1 LSDVVIAESHILVNI
16 RETKNY
22 KPRSFAIIGLP
33 NSLVKPYE
41 LVMKYLSFRPL
52 DFTPTRFFF
61 QYHKGKA
68 LRQLVGLN
76 LIRKIP
82 SNIASFLHL
91 NNLEKYTGHSFRRSS
106 ASWLANA
113 GADKDTIMRHGGW
126 RSATVAEGY
135 VETSIGCK
143 KRIAAQIFTFEEN
156 APPEKIIKLNNSEN
170 VENIT
175 KVSDSKNM
183 STVNVGMSA
192 GNMPT
197 LNFNSCSNVTV
208 NINLTLK

>member
-1 LSDVVIAESHILVNI
+1 LSNVVIAEFHIFINI

-22 KPRSFAIIGLP
+22 KPHSFAIIGLP

-41 LVMKYLSFRPL
+41 LVMKYLSFCPL

-68 LRQLVGLN
+68 SKQLVGLN
-76 LIRKIP
+76 LIGKIP
-82 SNIASFLHL
+82 LNIASFLHL
-91 NNLEKYTGHSFRRSS
+91 NNPEKYTSHSFRRSS
-106 ASWLANA
+106 ASWLANTS
-113 GADKDTIMRHGGW
+113 ADKNTIMRHRGW
-126 RSATVAEGY
+126 RSTTVAEGY
-135 VETSIGCK
+135 VETSVGCK
-143 KRIAAQIFTFEEN
+143 KRIATQIFTSEEN
-156 APPEKIIKLNNSEN
+156 APPEKMIKLSNSEN
-170 VENIT
+170 VENII

-183 STVNVGMSA
+183 SIVNVGMSV

-208 NINLTLK
+208 NINLTSK